1 MKRYTIHL
9 YHGGERP
16 DEKVQ
21 TNVLTTAQTIA
32 VGAEHAVI
40 IDNLKGEVIS

>member
-16 DEKVQ
+16 EEKVQ
-21 TNVLTTAQTIA
+21 TNVLSTANLIA
-32 VGAEHAVI
+32 ARAEHAVI
-40 IDNLKGEVIS
+40 IDNLKGEVIQ